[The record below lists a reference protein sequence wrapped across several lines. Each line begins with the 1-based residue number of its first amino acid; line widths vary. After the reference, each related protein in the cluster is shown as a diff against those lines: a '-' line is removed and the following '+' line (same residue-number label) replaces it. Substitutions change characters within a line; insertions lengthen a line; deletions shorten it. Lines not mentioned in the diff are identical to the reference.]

1 MLAQLRQVST
11 TNRRTY
17 GDNIADDLFLLLLI
31 LPLFRTMYDQFQF
44 QFQLQFQRNVNRE
57 QKVKLI
63 ELTEL

>member
-1 MLAQLRQVST
+1 MLAQLRQVSR

-17 GDNIADDLFLLLLI
+17 GDNIADDLFH
-31 LPLFRTMYDQFQF
+31 LFFHYSALCMIN
-44 QFQLQFQRNVNRE
+44 FQLQFQRNVNRE